1 MAASAVSS
9 LTNQP
14 RAETIS
20 AHARWV
26 WLPIVAAALLL
37 YVPAYVDLANAVA
50 SKDGGSQQ
58 PVCLAIWLWT
68 LWRQRAVFGT
78 FAMDGRGALGGWL
91 LIAFAAVCYAVGR
104 SQEFFQFEI
113 GSQVPLFAGIVLVL
127 LGRSALRKLWFSLIF
142 LAFIVPAPG
151 SLLNEILV
159 PLKKIVSTIVA
170 QLLYSAGL
178 PIARDG
184 VVLYV
189 GHYQLLIA
197 DACAGLNSMVALS
210 AIGVLYVYLAGYRR
224 WLPNAI
230 LLGAVLPIAFVANV
244 LRVMGLVLVTYRYGE
259 DAGEGFHD
267 YAAYAEVVV
276 VFVAFFFLD
285 RLLRVAFD
293 DRAAPPQVTA

>member
-1 MAASAVSS
+1 MAASVVSS

-14 RAETIS
+14 RAEAIS

-26 WLPIVAAALLL
+26 WLPIVAGALLL

-50 SKDGGSQQ
+50 SKDGSSQQ

-68 LWRQRAVFGT
+68 LWRQRTVFGT

-91 LIAFAAVCYAVGR
+91 LIAFAAVCYAIGR

-127 LGRSALRKLWFSLIF
+127 MGRSALRKLWFSLIF

-159 PLKKIVSTIVA
+159 PLKKVVSAIVA

-259 DAGEGFHD
+259 DAGERFHD

-285 RLLRVAFD
+285 RMLRVAFD
-293 DRAAPPQVTA
+293 ERVAPPQVTT

>member
-1 MAASAVSS
+1 MAATVVSS

-14 RAETIS
+14 RAEAIS
-20 AHARWV
+20 AHAGRV
-26 WLPIVAAALLL
+26 WLPIVAGALLL

-50 SKDGGSQQ
+50 SLDGGSQQ

-68 LWRQRAVFGT
+68 VWRQRAVFGT
-78 FAMDGRGALGGWL
+78 FDTHGRAVLGWL
-91 LIAFAAVCYAVGR
+91 LIAFAALCYAIGR

-127 LGRSALRKLWFSLIF
+127 LGRSGLRKLWFSVIF

-159 PLKKIVSTIVA
+159 PLKKVVSTIVA
-170 QLLYSAGL
+170 QVLYSAGL

-210 AIGVLYVYLAGYRR
+210 AIGILYVYLAGYRR

-244 LRVMGLVLVTYRYGE
+244 LRVMGLVLVTYHYGE
-259 DAGEGFHD
+259 DAGERFHD

-285 RLLRVAFD
+285 RMLRVAFD
-293 DRAAPPQVTA
+293 ERAAPPQVTP